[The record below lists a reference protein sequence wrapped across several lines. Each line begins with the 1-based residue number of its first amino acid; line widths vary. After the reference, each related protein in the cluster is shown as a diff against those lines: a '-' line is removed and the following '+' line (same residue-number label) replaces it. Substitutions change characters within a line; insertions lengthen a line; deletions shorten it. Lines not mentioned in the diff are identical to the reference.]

1 MAYPLIIHNI
11 TRSQGD
17 ELDNKDLIREFI
29 KSNFLFGSNGTKL
42 SDDDSFFETGIID
55 STGML
60 ELVTFAETQFGIE
73 IADTDLIPENLD
85 SINRLAD
92 FIDRKKV
99 ASAS

>member
-1 MAYPLIIHNI
+1 MD
-11 TRSQGD
+11 S
-17 ELDNKDLIREFI
+17 KDLIRGFI
-29 KSNFLFGSNGTKL
+29 KSNFLFGSNDAKL

-60 ELVTFAETQFGIE
+60 ELVSFAETQFGIE
-73 IADTDLIPENLD
+73 VADTELIPENLD
-85 SINRLAD
+85 SINRLAG

>member
-1 MAYPLIIHNI
+1 
-11 TRSQGD
+11 
-17 ELDNKDLIREFI
+17 LDSKQSIREFI
-29 KSNFLFGSNGTKL
+29 KSNFLFGSNDTKF

-60 ELVTFAETQFGIE
+60 ELVSFVESEFGIE
-73 IADTDLIPENLD
+73 VADTELVPENLD
-85 SINRLAD
+85 SINRLVG

>member
-1 MAYPLIIHNI
+1 
-11 TRSQGD
+11 
-17 ELDNKDLIREFI
+17 LDSKNTIREFI
-29 KSNFLFGSNGTKL
+29 KSNFLFGSNDTKF

-60 ELVTFAETQFGIE
+60 ELVSFVENEFGIE
-73 IADTDLIPENLD
+73 VADMDLIPENLD
-85 SINRLAD
+85 SVNKLAG

>member
-1 MAYPLIIHNI
+1 M
-11 TRSQGD
+11 
-17 ELDNKDLIREFI
+17 IRGFI
-29 KSNFLFGSNGTKL
+29 KSNFLFGSGDAKL

-60 ELVTFAETQFGIE
+60 ELVSFVENEFGIE
-73 IADTDLIPENLD
+73 VADAELIPENLD
-85 SINRLAD
+85 SINRLAG

>member
-1 MAYPLIIHNI
+1 MDSKN
-11 TRSQGD
+11 T
-17 ELDNKDLIREFI
+17 IRGFI
-29 KSNFLFGSNGTKL
+29 KSNFLFGSENAKI

-60 ELVTFAETQFGIE
+60 ELVSFVENEFGIE
-73 IADTDLIPENLD
+73 VADMDLIPENLD
-85 SINRLAD
+85 SVNKLAG

>member
-1 MAYPLIIHNI
+1 MDSKN
-11 TRSQGD
+11 T
-17 ELDNKDLIREFI
+17 IRGFI
-29 KSNFLFGSNGTKL
+29 KSNFLFGSENAKI

-60 ELVTFAETQFGIE
+60 ELVSFVENAFGLE
-73 IADTDLIPENLD
+73 VADMDLIPENLD
-85 SINRLAD
+85 SVNKLAG

>member
-1 MAYPLIIHNI
+1 
-11 TRSQGD
+11 
-17 ELDNKDLIREFI
+17 LDSKNTIRGFI
-29 KSNFLFGSNGTKL
+29 KSNFLFGSEDAKI

-60 ELVTFAETQFGIE
+60 ELVSFVENAFGLE
-73 IADTDLIPENLD
+73 VADMDLIPENLD
-85 SINRLAD
+85 SVNKLAG